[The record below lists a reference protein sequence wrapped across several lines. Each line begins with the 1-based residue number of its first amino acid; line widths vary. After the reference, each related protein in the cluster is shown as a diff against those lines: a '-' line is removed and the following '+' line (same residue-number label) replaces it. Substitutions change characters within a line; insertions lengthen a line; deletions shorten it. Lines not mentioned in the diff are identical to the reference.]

1 MPILQ
6 PKKTKAQP
14 VRGRGRSCPKSGD
27 HLCVPHMFPDTCW
40 LVINREEFFLS
51 LSFFSFGPFSHS
63 WGLWMQL
70 LERQVCGE
78 EQDKQEM
85 PSTERKVGSQNW
97 LAPPCLRSSLYCIV
111 AWRPGGAGTASPL
124 WWCGHVLTVELG
136 CHSWHCLQI
145 ESGWSPGR
153 EK

>member
-6 PKKTKAQP
+6 PKNKGTASKGQRQELP
-14 VRGRGRSCPKSGD
+14 QVWGPSLCSSHISR
-27 HLCVPHMFPDTCW
+27 HL
-40 LVINREEFFLS
+40 LVDNREEFFLS
-51 LSFFSFGPFSHS
+51 LSFSFGPFSHS
-63 WGLWMQL
+63 WGLWMPL

-85 PSTERKVGSQNW
+85 PSTEWKVGSRNW
-97 LAPPCLRSSLYCIV
+97 SAPPCLRSSLYCIV
-111 AWRPGGAGTASPL
+111 AWRPGREGAASPL

-136 CHSWHCLQI
+136 CHSRHCLQM